1 MSGTAFLFGLLAVW
15 IVFGV
20 VSALVMGRRGHAPFN
35 WLILGAV
42 LGPLV
47 IPVALSSM
55 HDTRGVSRIDPDRA
69 AYRGP
74 VDVLVGMDGSAESLS
89 AAEVVTDLLGDRIGR
104 LTLATVVDYDT
115 ALGGTAGTTH
125 KSAEEELASAGAHLG
140 QRLGS
145 DVDTVVLAGRPAE
158 VLAAHATE
166 GGFDVLAIG
175 SRGRRRVETR
185 HGKRRQPPVQGR
197 EPPGPR
203 RDHSSTRR
211 HGYDRLSGLLCSATA

>member
-47 IPVALSSM
+47 IPVALSRM
-55 HDTRGVSRIDPDRA
+55 RDARGVSLLDPDRA

-89 AAEVVTDLLGDRIGR
+89 AAEVVADLLGDRIGR
-104 LTLATVVDYDT
+104 LTLVTVVDYDT
-115 ALGGTAGTTH
+115 ALGGTAGTTRM
-125 KSAEEELASAGAHLG
+125 SAEEELASAAAQLG

-145 DVDTVVLAGRPAE
+145 DVDAVVLAGRPAE
-158 VLAAHATE
+158 VLAAHATDS
-166 GGFDVLAIG
+166 GFDVLAIG
-175 SRGRRRVETR
+175 SRGRGASRLVTGSVASRLARGASLPVLVVTAHHHAGSRTR
-185 HGKRRQPPVQGR
+185 G
-197 EPPGPR
+197 
-203 RDHSSTRR
+203 
-211 HGYDRLSGLLCSATA
+211 